1 MLAAALAARFLLEVV
16 LLLVLAAW
24 GFQLADSL
32 ALGVLTG
39 LAAPAAGALIWGL
52 FISPSR
58 RVELG
63 RIPRLVLELALF
75 CVAAGALWRMHWP
88 VAAILLIAA
97 ASANRFGLIW
107 LRRRELARR
116 YAGRSTSF

>member
-1 MLAAALAARFLLEVV
+1 MLAAAIAARFLLEVA
-16 LLLVLAAW
+16 LLVVLAAW

-32 ALGVLTG
+32 ALRLVGGV
-39 LAAPAAGALIWGL
+39 AAPAVAALLWAL
-52 FISPSR
+52 FISPNR

-75 CVAAGALWRMHWP
+75 CAAAGALWQMGLRVTAM
-88 VAAILLIAA
+88 LLIVAECA
-97 ASANRFGLIW
+97 DRFGLIW

-116 YAGRSTSF
+116 YGAR